1 MAKYSIVWRRKSKA
15 EVGYGKAGKRFV
27 KAADSNVLAL
37 QRTVLAERCDDLL
50 WNSIVLSAKAL
61 HRPESLRHSM

>member
-1 MAKYSIVWRRKSKA
+1 MENGIAM
-15 EVGYGKAGKRFV
+15 
-27 KAADSNVLAL
+27 AADSNVLAL

-61 HRPESLRHSM
+61 YRPESLRHSM